1 MPPRSLAKRLWTLL
15 MTIPLIAMLILV
27 TVFLLS
33 SSSPSSAKR
42 ITTANEQQQSRKIPK
57 VIHQSWKTKLVP
69 TKYARMVDSWKSMNP
84 DYEYRIWSDS
94 DNRNLIE
101 THYPW
106 FLEVFDSYEDPILQA
121 DASRVFYMHQ
131 YGGVYADL
139 DFQCLK
145 PLDTLLGTHDAVLG
159 SMNTGFNF
167 FLRAHSIPNAFMAS
181 KPGHPMWI
189 TCAQRMMKQRKGTV
203 EQRTGPAML
212 YRCYS
217 DYIKSNRNMGAP
229 GVHANNSVYLAPKE
243 YIYPYSW
250 AVFNSKAVRK
260 ACSFSENSKFD
271 EKTCLELVDPK
282 RVAYAVTFWG
292 HSWE

>member
-1 MPPRSLAKRLWTLL
+1 
-15 MTIPLIAMLILV
+15 
-27 TVFLLS
+27 
-33 SSSPSSAKR
+33 
-42 ITTANEQQQSRKIPK
+42 
-57 VIHQSWKTKLVP
+57 
-69 TKYARMVDSWKSMNP
+69 MVESWKSMNP
-84 DYEYRIWSDS
+84 DYEYRIWSDA
-94 DNRNLIE
+94 DNRNLIA

-106 FLEVFDSYEDPILQA
+106 FLEVFDSFEDPILQA
-121 DASRVFYMHQ
+121 DASRVFYMHH

-145 PLDTLLGTHDAVLG
+145 PLGKNEHLAISVQVFDKTPISTDNLLGTYDAVLG
-159 SMNTGFNF
+159 SMDIGFNF

-181 KPGHPMWI
+181 KPGHPMWLA
-189 TCAQRMMKQRKGTV
+189 CAQRMMKQRTGTV

-217 DYIKSNRNMGAP
+217 EYIKSSRDVRVTPTVQG
-229 GVHANNSVYLAPKE
+229 NNSVYLAPNE

-271 EKTCLELVDPK
+271 ETKCLEFVDPK